1 MRPIQRWTYAV
12 VDRFMRTGPVDRFV
26 TRFKGWLWLV
36 PPIFGWRRPMPTFGA
51 WPPFEKP
58 IPPELQTS
66 PGIPRRAEDEET
78 AAKEAPLHDWLKVHA
93 DTLHYIHTVGWAYHL
108 PTAPHRLR
116 INRVAGR
123 VPTEPAEEDHGAGE
137 DAAELTR
144 ALKERAAELGISAC
158 GVAEYDPKYTF
169 EEHRA
174 KQFGS
179 RVVIC
184 ALESDWEST
193 QSAPS
198 VLSEKAKLTCSA
210 ELTLRMADLQRFL
223 VDRGYRAR
231 QNRNEVILL
240 HYAVAAG
247 LGQLGLN
254 GQVLTPQAGSRCRMS
269 SICTEAPLLLDGPR
283 DFGVP
288 KICDACQVCVRRC
301 PSGAIPQ
308 KRAFH
313 RGIEKS
319 KINTSRCA
327 PVVAKQHHCAVCIK
341 VCPVQRY
348 GLTSVIEEFEA
359 TGRILGKDTAELE
372 TYEFDGKLYGP
383 GERPALRQ
391 EWFDE
396 VPFDKDAGKPQ
407 PAGTP

>member
-1 MRPIQRWTYAV
+1 MKAIRWQLYAV
-12 VDRFMRTGPVDRFV
+12 VDRFMRAEPVDRFV

-36 PPIFGWRRPMPTFGA
+36 PPVFGWRRPMPTFGA
-51 WPPFEKP
+51 WPAFEKP
-58 IPPELQTS
+58 IPPQLQS
-66 PGIPRRAEDEET
+66 VPGIPRRPEEEER
-78 AAKEAPLHDWLKVHA
+78 AAKESPLHDWLKVHA
-93 DTLHYIHTVGWAYHL
+93 DTLHYVHTLGWAYHL

-116 INRVAGR
+116 INRR
-123 VPTEPAEEDHGAGE
+123 TERIPTDPVEQHEATAE

-144 ALKERAAELGISAC
+144 ALKERAAELGISMC

-174 KQFGS
+174 KQFGN

-184 ALESDWEST
+184 ALESDWDST
-193 QSAPS
+193 QTAPS

-210 ELTLRMADLQRFL
+210 ELTLRMGELQRFL
-223 VDRGYRAR
+223 VERGYRAR

-269 SICTEAPLLLDGPR
+269 SICTEAPLVVDGPR

-288 KICDACQVCVRRC
+288 RICDACQVCVRRC

-372 TYEFDGKLYGP
+372 TYEFEGKLYGP
-383 GERPALRQ
+383 GERPMLRQ
-391 EWFDE
+391 DWFDE
-396 VPFDKDAGKPQ
+396 VPFDKDAGKPL